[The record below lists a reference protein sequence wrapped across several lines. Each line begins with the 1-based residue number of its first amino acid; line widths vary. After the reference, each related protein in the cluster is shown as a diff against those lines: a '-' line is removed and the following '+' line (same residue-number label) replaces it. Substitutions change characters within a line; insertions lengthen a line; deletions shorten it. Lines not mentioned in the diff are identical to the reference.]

1 MLQTLKTYKD
11 RSFITLRLTTL
22 VALTVCS
29 SALAADWSQFRG
41 PNGAGIS
48 EETGIPTK
56 WSESENLAWKV
67 DLPGKGTS
75 SPIVVGDRVYLTC
88 YSGYGISDRGGRMSD
103 LKRHVVC
110 VDRKSGDMV
119 WNKTVDAAL
128 PEDDYR
134 GFLTEHG
141 YASSTPVCDGESLF
155 IFFGKSGVLAFDLDG
170 NQKWQVNVGK
180 ESSGRRWGSG
190 TSPILFKDTVIVN
203 ASDESQ
209 SIRALDKKTGK
220 EIWKAEAAG
229 LELSFNTPVLIESK
243 DQTDLVVAVPYEIWG
258 LNPDTGKLTW
268 FAETD
273 LDGNVSPSI
282 VSQGDI
288 AYAIGGRAGGS
299 LALQVGGKGDITSKI
314 QWTSRNSS
322 YVPSPVLLNGQ
333 LYWIYDRGVAYCM
346 DAKSG
351 ELTYRERLSIQ
362 GGGRPFYASVVAA
375 DGKLYALS
383 RRSGTYVIDAKTEF
397 KQISINTISGDNTDF
412 NATPAIS
419 NGQLFI
425 RSDKALYCIGK

>member
-1 MLQTLKTYKD
+1 MLRIAL
-11 RSFITLRLTTL
+11 LLALTTGSN
-22 VALTVCS
+22 AI
-29 SALAADWSQFRG
+29 AADWAQFRG
-41 PNGAGIS
+41 PHGAGIS
-48 EETGIPTK
+48 DETGLPTK
-56 WSESENLAWKV
+56 WSESDNLAWKA

-88 YSGYGISDRGGRMSD
+88 YSGYGMSNRGGRMSD

-110 VDRKSGDMV
+110 IDRKNGDIV
-119 WNKTVDAAL
+119 WNKTVDAVL

-141 YASSTPVCDGESLF
+141 YASSTPVCDGESLYV
-155 IFFGKSGVLAFDLDG
+155 FFGKTGVLAFDLDG
-170 NQKWQVNVGK
+170 NQKWQVSVGT

-190 TSPILFKDTVIVN
+190 ASPILFKDAVIVN

-220 EIWKAEAAG
+220 ELWKAEASG
-229 LELSFNTPVLIESK
+229 LELSFNTPVLIQSK
-243 DQTDLVVAVPYEIWG
+243 EQTDLVVAVPYEIWG
-258 LNPDTGKLTW
+258 LNPVTGKLTW
-268 FAETD
+268 YAETD

-282 VSQGDI
+282 VSNDGI
-288 AYAIGGRAGGS
+288 AYAIGGRGGGS

-322 YVPSPVLLNGQ
+322 YVPSPVLLNGH
-333 LYWIYDRGVAYCM
+333 LYWVDDRGVAHCV
-346 DAKSG
+346 DAKNG
-351 ELTYRERLSIQ
+351 DLAYRERL
-362 GGGRPFYASVVAA
+362 GGGGFNSRPFYASVVAA
-375 DGKLYALS
+375 GGKLYAVS
-383 RRSGTYVIDAKTEF
+383 RRNGTYVLEAKPEF
-397 KQISINTISGDNTDF
+397 NQVSVNTISGDDTDF